1 MLSLRGRDFLT
12 MMELKPEE
20 LLDLIDFSIKLKEMS
35 KKGLSNYNLL
45 NGKTIALIFQK
56 PSTRTRVSFEVAI
69 SQLGGKSIY
78 LSWNE
83 LQLSRGESIMDTAR
97 VLSRYVDAIVARVY
111 RHHDLIEMAEY
122 SEKPVINALSDLHH
136 PCQALA
142 DLMTIKEHF
151 GKIKGIKL
159 AFVGDGN
166 NNVTHSLLI
175 ASSMTGMNISIASPK
190 GYEPD
195 IEIVKKAHD
204 YASFSGS
211 KILITNDPL
220 EAVDGA
226 DVVYTDVFVS
236 MGKENEREQR
246 LKIFKDF
253 QVNDSLFHKANDK
266 AVFMHCGPWH
276 VGEEV
281 TASVVYSPRSIVYD
295 QAENRLH
302 TEKALLSSLL
312 LGA

>member
-1 MLSLRGRDFLT
+1 MLSLKGRDFLT

-20 LLDLIDFSIKLKEMS
+20 LLNLIDFSINIKEMS
-35 KKGLSNYNLL
+35 KKGLINYNLL

-69 SQLGGKSIY
+69 NQLGGRAIY

-83 LQLSRGESIMDTAR
+83 LQLSRGESIMDTAK

-111 RHHDLIEMAEY
+111 KHQDSIEMAEH

-151 GKIKGIKL
+151 GKIKDLKL

-175 ASSMTGMNISIASPK
+175 ASSMTGMHISIASPK

-195 IEIVKKAHD
+195 PEIIKKANS
-204 YASFSGS
+204 YSSISGS
-211 KILITNDPL
+211 KILITNDPS
-220 EAVDGA
+220 EAVNEA
-226 DVVYTDVFVS
+226 DIVYTDVFVS

-253 QVNDSLFHKANDK
+253 QVNDKLFNKANNK
-266 AVFMHCGPWH
+266 AIFMHCGPWH

-281 TASVVYSPRSIVYD
+281 TASVVYSPRSVVYD

-302 TEKALLSSLL
+302 TEKALLSLL
-312 LGA
+312 L

>member
-1 MLSLRGRDFLT
+1 MLSLKGRDFLT
-12 MMELKPEE
+12 MMELQPEE
-20 LLDLIDFSIKLKEMS
+20 LLNLIDFSIQIKEMS
-35 KKGLSNYNLL
+35 KKGLSNHNLL

-69 SQLGGKSIY
+69 NQLGGKAIY

-83 LQLSRGESIMDTAR
+83 LQLSRGESIMDTAK

-111 RHHDLIEMAEY
+111 SHQDLVEMAQH
-122 SEKPVINALSDLHH
+122 SDKPVINALSDMHH

-151 GKIKGIKL
+151 GKIKGLKL

-175 ASSMTGMNISIASPK
+175 AATMTGMDIAVASPK
-190 GYEPD
+190 NYEPNP
-195 IEIVKKAHD
+195 EIINKAKG
-204 YASFSGS
+204 YASISGS

-220 EAVDGA
+220 EAVSGSDI
-226 DVVYTDVFVS
+226 VYTDVFVS
-236 MGKENEREQR
+236 MGKESEREQR

-253 QVNDSLFHKANDK
+253 QVNDKLFNKANDK

-281 TASVVYSPRSIVYD
+281 TASVVYGPKSIVYD

-302 TEKALLSSLL
+302 TEKALLSLL
-312 LGA
+312 L

>member
-1 MLSLRGRDFLT
+1 MQNLKGRDFLT
-12 MMELKPEE
+12 MMELQPEE
-20 LLDLIDFSIKLKEMS
+20 LLNLIDFSIKLKEMS
-35 KKGLSNYNLL
+35 KNGLSNHNLL

-69 SQLGGKSIY
+69 NQLGGKAIY

-111 RHHDLIEMAEY
+111 SHQDLVDMAEN
-122 SEKPVINALSDLHH
+122 SNKPVINALSDLHH

-151 GKIKGIKL
+151 GKIKGLKL

-175 ASSMTGMNISIASPK
+175 ASSMTGMHISIASPK
-190 GYEPD
+190 NYEPNA
-195 IEIVKKAHD
+195 EIVKKAKE
-204 YASFSGS
+204 YASLSGS
-211 KILITNDPL
+211 KILITNDPT
-220 EAVDGA
+220 EAVSNA
-226 DVVYTDVFVS
+226 DIVYTDVFVS
-236 MGKENEREQR
+236 MGKESEREQR
-246 LKIFKDF
+246 LRIFKEF
-253 QVNDSLFHKANDK
+253 QVNEMLFNKANEK

-281 TASVVYSPRSIVYD
+281 TPNVVYGPRSIVYE

-302 TEKALLSSLL
+302 TEKALLSLL
-312 LGA
+312 V